1 MKSNRMGPTVVT
13 TLLMGLASCGTSIQ
27 DLQPGSATGAAQGN
41 PPARLVSE
49 ADYTRYG
56 PNMISFC
63 GAGAAARAQPGFTG
77 TPRTSFYTAE
87 GIVAVTDVTWPES
100 TSDAGLHHV
109 DWRLFQGDTV
119 LKEKHSDERLCSK
132 SSRILSHLSA
142 GSFAP
147 GTYRFDLLLDQK
159 PFATLPFKL
168 LAAQT
173 PAPLTTLITGPK
185 CKGAAQTETA
195 RPHLKPVNQVRPGFP
210 SGAAD
215 RHESGCAVVSIIV
228 DNDGHPSGVRVDGE
242 YPEHAGFG
250 DMAARAYWLST
261 FPPGHGG
268 ETTRMTVHFNMR
280 N

>member
-27 DLQPGSATGAAQGN
+27 DLQPASATGAAKGS

-132 SSRILSHLSA
+132 PSRVLSYLSA

-147 GTYRFDLLLDQK
+147 GTYRLDLLLDQK

-173 PAPLTTLITGPK
+173 PAPLTTPITGPK

-195 RPHLKPVNQVRPGFP
+195 RPHLMPVNQVPAAQPTGTKAAALSCPSSSIMTGTQAASAWMANTPSMPDLATWQPGPTGSRP
-210 SGAAD
+210 SRQATVE
-215 RHESGCAVVSIIV
+215 R
-228 DNDGHPSGVRVDGE
+228 
-242 YPEHAGFG
+242 
-250 DMAARAYWLST
+250 
-261 FPPGHGG
+261 PPG
-268 ETTRMTVHFNMR
+268 
-280 N
+280 